1 MNKRSCFLIAF
12 FLFVLAT
19 LQGCG
24 YFPTAYYAQRAFGD
38 SVYIKLIVNLANP
51 ENSIQFKDSLN
62 RAVVARF
69 QNRLASEEEA
79 DSIVTIDLAD
89 VRDTSIAINEQ
100 GFTTFYRVNVEVT
113 YTYENKKGSKNFFTN
128 SGYYDY
134 SVSLENP
141 LTTYNNRFYAI
152 SQALDQ
158 TIDKFIT
165 QVSYQGK

>member
-1 MNKRSCFLIAF
+1 MKKSCLFTLLFL
-12 FLFVLAT
+12 LT
-19 LQGCG
+19 LMILQSCG
-24 YFPTAYYAQRAFGD
+24 YFPIAYYAQRAFGD
-38 SVYIKLIVNLANP
+38 SVYVKLIVSLSNP
-51 ENSIQFKDSLN
+51 ENSVQFKDSLN
-62 RAVVARF
+62 KAVVARF

-79 DSIVTIDLAD
+79 DSVVIIELVG
-89 VRDTSIAINEQ
+89 VEDTSIATNEQ
-100 GFTTFYRVNVEVT
+100 GFTTFYRVNVDVA
-113 YTYENKKGSKNFFTN
+113 YVYENKKGSKKSFTN

-152 SQALDQ
+152 SQALEQ

>member
-1 MNKRSCFLIAF
+1 MSKKGCFFIIL
-12 FLFVLAT
+12 FLFVSVV

-24 YFPTAYYAQRAFGD
+24 YLPTAYYAQRAFGD

-51 ENSIQFKDSLN
+51 ESSVQFKDSLN
-62 RAVVARF
+62 RAVIARF

-79 DSIVTIDLAD
+79 DSVVTIDLSD
-89 VRDTSIAINEQ
+89 VHDTSIAINEQ

-113 YTYENKKGSKNFFTN
+113 YAYENKKGSKNVFTN